1 MWGGWSLTTRV
12 LVGGGWGR
20 HGERGLVSGFP
31 SRYSKLEHLDRGE
44 VDLKKTSGL
53 CCDFS

>member
-1 MWGGWSLTTRV
+1 MEEVYSYNQSPGWRGMGEAWGEGL
-12 LVGGGWGR
+12 GGF
-20 HGERGLVSGFP
+20 L

>member
-1 MWGGWSLTTRV
+1 MGEAW
-12 LVGGGWGR
+12 
-20 HGERGLVSGFP
+20 GERLGGFL

>member
-1 MWGGWSLTTRV
+1 L
-12 LVGGGWGR
+12 GR
-20 HGERGLVSGFP
+20 HGGEGGLGGFL

-44 VDLKKTSGL
+44 VDPRLKETSGL